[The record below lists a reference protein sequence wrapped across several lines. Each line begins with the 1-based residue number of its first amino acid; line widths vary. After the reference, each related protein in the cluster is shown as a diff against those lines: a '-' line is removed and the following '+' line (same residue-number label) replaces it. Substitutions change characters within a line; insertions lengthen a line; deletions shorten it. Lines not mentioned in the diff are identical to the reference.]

1 MKTHERNHLADHR
14 TGPGNRLAGHR
25 SRHLCMQQGQKGRT
39 EENAKSAKAF
49 CEHLLVTL
57 FARESIPKHRPRRQ
71 VDDETS
77 LQAYVEKR

>member
-57 FARESIPKHRPRRQ
+57 FARESIPSTAHVAKSTMRPPF
-71 VDDETS
+71 
-77 LQAYVEKR
+77 KRT